1 MTNSVNYLGFS
12 TLLPGKKSYV
22 FLEGLL
28 YMKFEKPQWMALSFS
43 IRPTTD
49 FSRRTLSNMQ
59 GCSIHL
65 DIEQHWA

>member
-1 MTNSVNYLGFS
+1 
-12 TLLPGKKSYV
+12 
-22 FLEGLL
+22 
-28 YMKFEKPQWMALSFS
+28 MKFEKPQWMALSFS